1 MRAYLLS
8 LSLLATVAVSLS
20 TSIEPW
26 FQNWQGNRTKSANA
40 LQIAFGDG
48 RRLFANHFFL
58 KADAYFHN
66 GYYPSIYDR
75 RPNPEQAH
83 MVEAMQQ
90 PNGEHKEED
99 GYLTEPKDWLDR
111 FSRNLYPSR
120 HTHLSGSAFSDGVY
134 RASGENKTEKHVH
147 GENCNHDH
155 GDHDDD
161 DSAPT
166 GGGEQEILPW
176 LRLSAELDPERA
188 QTYVLAS
195 YWLRTKLGKD
205 KDAEQFLR
213 EGLQAIPGDCEILL
227 ELGRV
232 YYENRK
238 DANRARNVLE
248 LAYKNWRKREADK
261 AEPDLFLGA
270 QILNLLAL
278 LEREQNNPARAIE
291 HYTALLEFTSH
302 KDVIQSWIE
311 VLRTNVPASTATAP
325 H

>member
-40 LQIAFGDG
+40 LQIALGDG

-75 RPNPEQAH
+75 RPNHEAH

-90 PNGEHKEED
+90 SNGERKEEG
-99 GYLTEPKDWLDR
+99 GYLAESRDWLDR

-120 HTHLSGSAFSDGVY
+120 HTHLSKGKFEDGIY
-134 RASGENKTEKHVH
+134 RAPGDKKAGEHVH
-147 GENCNHDH
+147 GEHCNHE
-155 GDHDDD
+155 HDDD
-161 DSAPT
+161 ERAPT
-166 GGGEQEILPW
+166 SGGEQEILPW

-205 KDAEQFLR
+205 KEAEQFLR
-213 EGLQAIPGDCEILL
+213 EGLQVNPGDCEILL

-238 DANRARNVLE
+238 DAIRARNVLE
-248 LAYKNWRKREADK
+248 LAYKNWRKREAGK

-302 KDVIQSWIE
+302 KDVIQSWID
-311 VLRTNVPASTATAP
+311 VLRTNVPASTTTAP
-325 H
+325 R